1 MENASDAIIM
11 AGAVL
16 IFVIALS
23 VAMTVFSQARET
35 VDTVVYASDR
45 TNYYEY
51 LEVDISNNVKNRIV
65 GLETIIPTL
74 YKYYKENYT
83 VVFLNENGKGL
94 ELYKTQTNKE
104 NWTKYKKTVNGI
116 EKEFTK
122 NFVVDK
128 YPGME
133 NESKEENGQ
142 IRICSFDVNEELV
155 RREPWVGDPIETRK
169 NLTAFIEG
177 GEYVWPNG
185 AKNPD
190 NTDKSYN
197 YHGKGFIER
206 FSGKEF
212 RETIGEYKTD
222 KNKDDTFAS
231 ELNQG
236 IRDNKNKRV
245 IVYQLVK
252 D

>member
-23 VAMTVFSQARET
+23 VAMTVFSQARST

-51 LEVDISNNVKNRIV
+51 FDVDISNNIKNRIV

-83 VVFLNENGKGL
+83 VVFLDENGKGMQ
-94 ELYKTQTNKE
+94 LYESLTNHD
-104 NWTKYKKTVNGI
+104 NWSKDMDGNIKSFTTTKYPNMK
-116 EKEFTK
+116 
-122 NFVVDK
+122 D
-128 YPGME
+128 ME
-133 NESKEENGQ
+133 
-142 IRICSFDVNEELV
+142 ICSFDVNEELV

-169 NLTAFIEG
+169 NLEAFIEG
-177 GEYVWPNG
+177 EEYVWPNG
-185 AKNPD
+185 
-190 NTDKSYN
+190 
-197 YHGKGFIER
+197 
-206 FSGKEF
+206 SGKKYDYANIIHGQSFMEYFSKNKF
-212 RETIGEYKTD
+212 RETIGEYKTNP
-222 KNKDDTFAS
+222 KGTFAS

-245 IVYQLVK
+245 IVYQLIK
-252 D
+252 DSE

>member
-16 IFVIALS
+16 IFVIALT

-51 LEVDISNNVKNRIV
+51 LDIDVSNNIKNRIV

-83 VVFLNENGKGL
+83 VVFLDEKGKAL

-104 NWTKYKKTVNGI
+104 NWTKYQN
-116 EKEFTK
+116 EKNEYVIKDFI
-122 NFVVDK
+122 VDK
-128 YPGME
+128 YPGMK
-133 NESKEENGQ
+133 NESKKANGE
-142 IRICSFDVNEELV
+142 IRICSFDINEELV

-169 NLTAFIEG
+169 NLEAFIEG
-177 GEYVWPNG
+177 GEYVWQNG
-185 AKNPD
+185 
-190 NTDKSYN
+190 
-197 YHGKGFIER
+197 
-206 FSGKEF
+206 SGKVYKYDKAIQGTTSFMDFFEDKKC
-212 RETIGEYKTD
+212 RETIGEYKTN
-222 KNKDDTFAS
+222 NKGTFAS
-231 ELNQG
+231 DLNQG

-245 IVYQLVK
+245 IVYQLMK
-252 D
+252 DN

>member
-1 MENASDAIIM
+1 MENASDAIVI

-16 IFVIALS
+16 IFVIALT
-23 VAMTVFSQARET
+23 VAMTVFSQARST

-51 LEVDISNNVKNRIV
+51 LEMDISNNIKNRIV

-83 VVFLNENGKGL
+83 VVFLDENGKGL
-94 ELYKTQTNKE
+94 ELYKTQTNKD
-104 NWTKYKKTVNGI
+104 NWAKH
-116 EKEFTK
+116 EKEDGVYAIKDFT
-122 NFVVDK
+122 VDK

-133 NESKEENGQ
+133 NESKKENP
-142 IRICSFDVNEELV
+142 RICSFDVNEELV

-169 NLTAFIEG
+169 NLEAFIEG
-177 GEYVWPNG
+177 GAYEWPNG
-185 AKNPD
+185 SGKA
-190 NTDKSYN
+190 YN
-197 YHGKGFIER
+197 YENIVNGRSFMEYFQDEKFI
-206 FSGKEF
+206 
-212 RETIGEYKTD
+212 ETIGEYRTN
-222 KNKDDTFAS
+222 NKGTFAS

-245 IVYQLVK
+245 IVYQLIK
-252 D
+252 DN

>member
-51 LEVDISNNVKNRIV
+51 IDISSNIKNRIV

-83 VVFLNENGKGL
+83 VVFLDEDGDAL
-94 ELYKTQTNKE
+94 ELYKTKTNKE
-104 NWTKYKKTVNGI
+104 NWTKYETEDGTEVIKGY
-116 EKEFTK
+116 
-122 NFVVDK
+122 VVDK
-128 YPGME
+128 YPGMQ
-133 NESKEENGQ
+133 NESQKENP
-142 IRICSFDVNEELV
+142 RICSFDVNEELV
-155 RREPWVGDPIETRK
+155 RREPWVGDPMETRK
-169 NLTAFIEG
+169 NLQAFIEG
-177 GEYVWPNG
+177 GVYEWPNG
-185 AKNPD
+185 SGEKYD
-190 NTDKSYN
+190 YRTVVKGKSFMEY
-197 YHGKGFIER
+197 
-206 FSGKEF
+206 FSNKKC
-212 RETIGEYKTD
+212 RETIGEYKTS
-222 KNKDDTFAS
+222 NKDTFAS

-245 IVYQLVK
+245 IVYQVMK
-252 D
+252 DN

>member
-16 IFVIALS
+16 IFVIALT
-23 VAMTVFSQARET
+23 VAMTVFSQARAT

-51 LEVDISNNVKNRIV
+51 LEMDISNNIKNRIV

-83 VVFLNENGKGL
+83 VVFLDENGKGL
-94 ELYKTQTNKE
+94 ELYKTQTNKD
-104 NWTKYKKTVNGI
+104 NWTKY
-116 EKEFTK
+116 EKEDGVYGIKDFT
-122 NFVVDK
+122 VDK

-133 NESKEENGQ
+133 NESKKENP
-142 IRICSFDVNEELV
+142 RICSFDVNEELV

-169 NLTAFIEG
+169 NLEAFIEG
-177 GEYVWPNG
+177 KEYVWPNG
-185 AKNPD
+185 SGKAYDYKNIM
-190 NTDKSYN
+190 NGKSFMEY
-197 YHGKGFIER
+197 
-206 FSGKEF
+206 FSGEKF
-212 RETIGEYKTD
+212 RETIGEYRTN
-222 KNKDDTFAS
+222 NKDTFAS

-245 IVYQLVK
+245 IVYQLIK
-252 D
+252 DN

>member
-23 VAMTVFSQARET
+23 VAMTVFSQARQT

-51 LEVDISNNVKNRIV
+51 LDIDLSNNIKNRIV

-83 VVFLNENGKGL
+83 VVFLDETGKGMK
-94 ELYKTQTNKE
+94 LYESLTNHD
-104 NWTKYKKTVNGI
+104 NWSKDLDGNVKGFTTTKYP
-116 EKEFTK
+116 
-122 NFVVDK
+122 DMDD
-128 YPGME
+128 ME
-133 NESKEENGQ
+133 
-142 IRICSFDVNEELV
+142 ICSFDVNEELV

-169 NLTAFIEG
+169 NLEAFIEG
-177 GEYVWPNG
+177 KEYVWPNG
-185 AKNPD
+185 
-190 NTDKSYN
+190 
-197 YHGKGFIER
+197 
-206 FSGKEF
+206 SGKKYDYANIINGKSFMEYF
-212 RETIGEYKTD
+212 SKKKCRETIGEYRTS
-222 KNKDDTFAS
+222 NKDTFAS

-245 IVYQLVK
+245 IVYQLMK
-252 D
+252 DN

>member
-35 VDTVVYASDR
+35 VDSVVYASDR

-51 LEVDISNNVKNRIV
+51 LDMDISNNIKNRIV

-83 VVFLNENGKGL
+83 VVFLDENGRGMK
-94 ELYKTQTNKE
+94 LYETETNQDNWSKDTDGNIKTFTT
-104 NWTKYKKTVNGI
+104 TKYPNMRKT
-116 EKEFTK
+116 E
-122 NFVVDK
+122 
-128 YPGME
+128 
-133 NESKEENGQ
+133 
-142 IRICSFDVNEELV
+142 ICSFDVNEELV

-169 NLTAFIEG
+169 NLEAFIEG
-177 GEYVWPNG
+177 KEYVFPNG
-185 AKNPD
+185 SGEKYDYN
-190 NTDKSYN
+190 NIINGKSFMEY
-197 YHGKGFIER
+197 
-206 FSGKEF
+206 FSNKKC
-212 RETIGEYKTD
+212 RETIGEYRTN
-222 KNKDDTFAS
+222 NKDTFAS

-245 IVYQLVK
+245 IVYQLIT

>member
-16 IFVIALS
+16 IFVIALT
-23 VAMTVFSQARET
+23 VAMTLFSQARVT

-51 LEVDISNNVKNRIV
+51 IDIDISNNIKNRIV

-83 VVFLNENGKGL
+83 VVFLDENGKGL
-94 ELYKTQTNKE
+94 ELYKTLTNKE
-104 NWTKYKKTVNGI
+104 NWTKYQNEDEEYVRKD
-116 EKEFTK
+116 
-122 NFVVDK
+122 FVVDK
-128 YPGME
+128 YYPNQTPKESQKE
-133 NESKEENGQ
+133 NP
-142 IRICSFDVNEELV
+142 RICSFDVNEELV

-169 NLTAFIEG
+169 NLEAFIEG
-177 GEYVWPNG
+177 KEYVWPNG
-185 AKNPD
+185 SGNQYDYTNLFAG
-190 NTDKSYN
+190 KS
-197 YHGKGFIER
+197 FIEE
-206 FSGKEF
+206 FSDRKF
-212 RETIGEYKTD
+212 RETIGEYKTNE
-222 KNKDDTFAS
+222 KGTFAS

-245 IVYQLVK
+245 IVYQLIK
-252 D
+252 EN

>member
-16 IFVIALS
+16 IFVIALT
-23 VAMTVFSQARET
+23 VAMTVFSQARST
-35 VDTVVYASDR
+35 IDTVVYASDR

-51 LEVDISNNVKNRIV
+51 LDIDISNNIKNRIV

-83 VVFLNENGKGL
+83 VVFLDENGKGL

-104 NWTKYKKTVNGI
+104 HWTKY
-116 EKEFTK
+116 EKEDGVYEIKDFT
-122 NFVVDK
+122 VDK

-133 NESKEENGQ
+133 NESKKENP
-142 IRICSFDVNEELV
+142 RICSFDVNEELV

-169 NLTAFIEG
+169 NLEAFIEG
-177 GEYVWPNG
+177 GIYEWPNG
-185 AKNPD
+185 SGKA
-190 NTDKSYN
+190 YN
-197 YHGKGFIER
+197 YEYIVNGRSFMEYFQDEK
-206 FSGKEF
+206 F
-212 RETIGEYKTD
+212 RETIGEYRTN
-222 KNKDDTFAS
+222 NKDTFAS

-245 IVYQLVK
+245 IVYQLIR
-252 D
+252 DN

>member
-16 IFVIALS
+16 IFVIALT
-23 VAMTVFSQARET
+23 VAMTVFSQARQT

-51 LEVDISNNVKNRIV
+51 LSFDISNNIKNRIV

-83 VVFLNENGKGL
+83 VVFLDENGKGMK
-94 ELYKTQTNKE
+94 LYETLTNHD
-104 NWTKYKKTVNGI
+104 NWSKDMDGNIKSFTTTKYP
-116 EKEFTK
+116 
-122 NFVVDK
+122 DMDD
-128 YPGME
+128 ME
-133 NESKEENGQ
+133 
-142 IRICSFDVNEELV
+142 ICSFDVNEELV

-169 NLTAFIEG
+169 NLEAFIEG
-177 GEYVWPNG
+177 KEYVWPNG
-185 AKNPD
+185 SGK
-190 NTDKSYN
+190 KYN
-197 YHGKGFIER
+197 YENAIEGKSFMEY
-206 FSGKEF
+206 FSKKKC
-212 RETIGEYKTD
+212 RETIGEYRTS
-222 KNKDDTFAS
+222 NKDTFAS

-245 IVYQLVK
+245 IVYQLMR
-252 D
+252 DN